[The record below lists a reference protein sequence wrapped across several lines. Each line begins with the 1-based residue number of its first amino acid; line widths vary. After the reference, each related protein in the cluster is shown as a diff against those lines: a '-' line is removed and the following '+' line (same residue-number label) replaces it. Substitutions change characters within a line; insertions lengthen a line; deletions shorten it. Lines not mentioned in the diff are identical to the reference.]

1 MIGAETPEQGKQ
13 MAENNRISDEYNK
26 TAENEFNV
34 GKYSESEENRVYAG
48 EFYSGEENQV
58 KDLSDGNSESAE
70 NGADGINKTAFGD
83 NGGLS
88 APASSFTANALN
100 AANAEKIAATA
111 NTVKAVSGGYSIL
124 YKIIMGIVAFAGAL
138 IIGTNFVNGTRKENA
153 RFIKTETEDRYVS
166 ICVEVIKWSEDLKI
180 RITGKDFV
188 DELYIEPTDFNE
200 ELYYGA
206 DDYSEKNQQ
215 WLSYYAEKG
224 EIGDELVLEII
235 GSPVFMSEVIDKT
248 TVILTEYRQSE
259 EIDGKTETGEND
271 LP

>member
-1 MIGAETPEQGKQ
+1 

-70 NGADGINKTAFGD
+70 NGADGVNKTAAGD
-83 NGGLS
+83 GGTS
-88 APASSFTANALN
+88 AHSSSGAKSALN

-111 NTVKAVSGGYSIL
+111 NTVKAVSGDYSIL

-166 ICVEVIKWSEDLKI
+166 ICVEVIKWSKDLKI

-188 DELYIEPTDFNE
+188 DELYIERTDYNE

-248 TVILTEYRQSE
+248 TVVLTGYRQSE
-259 EIDGKTETGEND
+259 EIDGEKETGEND